1 MFRSVKARLSAFRAD
16 TRGVVLYLVALL
28 MVPFVVLLGV
38 AIDFG
43 QLLLAKNQLASAID
57 AAALDIG
64 TNPGLTQA
72 QAEAHAQAFVNANF
86 STQYPSATLPAPTVV
101 LQSKGNK
108 PCPQAPAVSVT
119 AKLTMKTAFLQV
131 IGYNTL
137 SAKVETCVTSAANKL
152 EVVLVLD
159 NTTSMDLTYGT
170 MKGIDGVKL
179 AAATLVNT
187 LFASAASEQSV
198 KIGVVPFTGAVN
210 IANPND
216 SSIDKTD
223 PPAWIDNSNAAG
235 SLSQEAIGVPTG
247 TGLVDFASDLAKKAS
262 NPSWAWGGCV
272 RQRNEPYD
280 LQDDAPDPGNPDTL
294 FTPFFAPDEPD
305 GASFSSTPTAFGATI
320 GDDCT
325 GVNIQHANSWLCDR
339 SCWQTGVTVANE
351 ALVSSY
357 DLLAK
362 NQKCVKRY
370 GSPKALDQTHFNA
383 TNGSAG
389 PNYLCAVQPII
400 RLTNDQNAIIN
411 EINAMEAQ
419 GNTVIPAG
427 LMWGWHLLSPYGP
440 FSDGVPYSNTD
451 TIKVI
456 ILVTDGDN
464 NIWKPANGQMNG
476 GFNKSVFSAYGYGK
490 DTHLQLYTV
499 PPDLEGKRD
508 VPNYTLDQKELQ
520 LCKNIKAVKDA
531 KGKPGRILLYTIA
544 FGNVSDYG
552 KGLLRQCATDDTS
565 TYFDNPTS
573 DELIETFKK
582 ITTRISKLRIAK

>member
-1 MFRSVKARLSAFRAD
+1 MFRSVRARLSAFRAD

-64 TNPGLTQA
+64 ATPGLTQA
-72 QAEAHAQAFVNANF
+72 QAEAQANAYVSANF
-86 STQYPSATLPAPTVV
+86 STQYPSATLSPLTVV
-101 LQSKGNK
+101 LQSTGNT
-108 PCPQAPAVSVT
+108 PCPQAPAVSIT
-119 AKLTMKTAFLQV
+119 AKLTTKTAFLQV
-131 IGYNTL
+131 IGYKTL

-159 NTTSMDLTYGT
+159 NTASMEQMYGT
-170 MKGIDGVKL
+170 MKGIDGVKQ
-179 AAATLVNT
+179 AATTLVNT
-187 LFASAASEQSV
+187 LFASSAGEQFV
-198 KIGVVPFTGAVN
+198 KVGIVPFTGAVN

-216 SSIDKTD
+216 ASISKTS

-235 SLSQEAIGVPTG
+235 SLSQEAIDVPAG
-247 TGLVDFASDLAKKAS
+247 TGLVDFAKQLSDKTGNA
-262 NPSWAWGGCV
+262 SWAWGGCV

-280 LQDDAPDPGNPDTL
+280 LQDVAPNASNPDTL

-305 GASFSSTPTAFGATI
+305 GASFSPIPTAPGAQI

-325 GVNIQHANSWLCDR
+325 GTNIQHANSWLCDL
-339 SCWQTGVTVANE
+339 SCWQSGVTVSNE
-351 ALVSSY
+351 ALESSY
-357 DLLAK
+357 DELAA
-362 NQKCVKRY
+362 NEKCITRY
-370 GSPKALDQTHFNA
+370 GSPKALDQTNFLA

-389 PNYLCAVQPII
+389 PNYLCTVQPII
-400 RLTNDQNAIIN
+400 RLTNKQNDILN
-411 EINAMEAQ
+411 EINAMYAQ

-427 LMWGWHLLSPYGP
+427 LMWGWHLLSPNGP
-440 FSDGVPYSNTD
+440 FNDGVPYSNSD

-464 NIWKPANGQMNG
+464 NIWKPSNGQLYG

-490 DTHLQLYTV
+490 DKHLQLYSV
-499 PPDLEGKRD
+499 PVGVYRD

-520 LCKNIKAVKDA
+520 LCENIKAVKDA

-544 FGNVSDYG
+544 FGNVSEYSQ
-552 KGLLRQCATDDTS
+552 GLLQQCATNTS
-565 TYFDNPTS
+565 TYFNNPTS
-573 DELIETFKK
+573 DDLVATFQK
-582 ITTRISKLRIAK
+582 IATGLSKLRIAK